1 MYYNFFKLIKKV
13 KTQRQSGPHFLKVV
27 PCPSRPTL
35 IPSTHCL
42 IFILSLI
49 YQEIEKSHP
58 NQKNMTD
65 DTQMDP
71 IVDAV
76 EETEEV
82 SEEAA
87 LAEEEATET
96 VDESSAEE
104 AA

>member
-1 MYYNFFKLIKKV
+1 MNAVPQF
-13 KTQRQSGPHFLKVV
+13 SGFV
-27 PCPSRPTL
+27 PCPTCFTL
-35 IPSTHCL
+35 IPSTDCL
-42 IFILSLI
+42 ILILSLI
-49 YQEIEKSHP
+49 YQEIEKSQP
-58 NQKNMTD
+58 NQKNMD

-87 LAEEEATET
+87 LAEEEATEA
-96 VDESSAEE
+96 VDESSEEE